1 MGEKKEKKKKVEKF
15 FLLFFYLMPFL
26 CVAGY
31 YLGYIVLFRVM
42 AIPIALM
49 IFLQLFMR
57 FKTKDL
63 RTLGVLSILLVII
76 SVQIGYFITDNLL
89 DNFCMAS
96 YLIMLYGII
105 ENIYKIIK
113 DKITLGFLLFVYS
126 LFMSLPIN
134 SHIVTTFSGEDAIM
148 TEDAEVYNKEADLHS
163 NLIKYNE

>member
-63 RTLGVLSILLVII
+63 RTLGVLSTLLVII

-89 DNFCMAS
+89 DSFCMAS

-134 SHIVTTFSGEDAIM
+134 SQIVTTFSGEDAIM

-163 NLIKYNE
+163 NFIKYNE